1 MIRRADSKLCVI
13 LHFEV
18 LSPITPALFMGQF
31 YIFSKESTL
40 RKQRSGTCNEEE
52 AYIKFSQAEGI
63 VKAILVQ
70 QKQEGENNGEQLVQ
84 NAF

>member
-31 YIFSKESTL
+31 YIFSKEVL
-40 RKQRSGTCNEEE
+40 LENRGQGPAMRKKLT
-52 AYIKFSQAEGI
+52 
-63 VKAILVQ
+63 
-70 QKQEGENNGEQLVQ
+70 
-84 NAF
+84 